1 MSDNKIIELY
11 RKGLSR
17 KLIAKT
23 LGISEWKVRCAIRQQ
38 HTKAIKA
45 KEFKTND
52 SIRLNKV
59 SVSKNQNLRK
69 ALILSDIH
77 VPYHDQ
83 AALAVALAYAKDY
96 GPDIIVLNGDII
108 DFYGAS
114 SYRQDPIRID
124 TLQDELTEGKALLK
138 KIRDEHPNAE
148 IYYIEG
154 NHETRLK
161 RFLLDK
167 APALA
172 CLSCLSFDELIG
184 LKEHEIKFIDYGQ
197 SIQLGDLEVTHGEI
211 VRKGAGM
218 SAKAHSDKS
227 GASILIGHCF
237 DEKTEILTNEGW
249 KNYNQITDTEIVATY
264 NRVLDKLEYQK
275 IDKLYIYSN
284 YSELYHLK
292 SRDIDLMVTDKHGLW
307 ATKSGSNKWFET
319 TAEDAATKS
328 RLSYKAGAIHNECKL
343 NENDSFI
350 NLIAWIMAEGHFEKQ
365 NGKISQIRIAQSD
378 APDGRLERLKSDI
391 ANCGIKYSC
400 TKRYNAGSIEHGQY
414 RNYDAYRINL
424 HDPKGDVRAK
434 IFNYLDENKTP
445 TRLLANMS
453 SSQLESFLTTYI
465 WADGTFNKASKNSYQ
480 VASNRQDHI
489 DFLQEISARLGYR
502 TSTSHNNGMRYL
514 TINTRNLVQ
523 ADKSHWTKVKYS
535 GHVWCV
541 SVPNGTLLVRR
552 GGHTIITLNTHRIG
566 NICRTN
572 KWGTHVSIENGHLGR
587 NDFEYVN
594 NPDWQHGFTQVE
606 FFDDGRFFARSH
618 IINNGSLVV
627 DGTLYETK

>member
-11 RKGLSR
+11 RKGHSR
-17 KLIAKT
+17 KIIAKT

-38 HTKAIKA
+38 HTKSIKA

-52 SIRLNKV
+52 NIRLNKV
-59 SVSKNQNLRK
+59 SVSKNQNLKK
-69 ALILSDIH
+69 AIILSDIH
-77 VPYHDQ
+77 IPYHDQ

-96 GPDIIVLNGDII
+96 APDIFILNGDII

-138 KIRDEHPNAE
+138 KIRTDHPNAE

-172 CLSCLSFDELIG
+172 CLTCLSFDELIG
-184 LKEHEIKFIDYGQ
+184 LEEFDIKFIDYGQ

-249 KNYNQITDTEIVATY
+249 KNYKQISDSEIVATY
-264 NRVLDKLEYQK
+264 NRSLDKLEYQK
-275 IDKLYIYSN
+275 IDQLHVYSN
-284 YSELYHLK
+284 YNELYHLK

-307 ATKSGSNKWFET
+307 ASSKNNKWKEI
-319 TAEDAATKS
+319 TAKEASTKN
-328 RLSYKAGAIHNECKL
+328 RLSYKASAIHDECKL
-343 NENDSFI
+343 NEKDSFI

-378 APDGRLERLKSDI
+378 APDGRLNRLKLDI
-391 ANCGIKYSC
+391 DNCGIKYSC
-400 TKRYNAGSIEHGQY
+400 KKRYSAGKIEHGQH
-414 RNYDAYRINL
+414 RNFDAYRISL
-424 HDPKGDVRAK
+424 YDPDGSVRSKVLA
-434 IFNYLDENKTP
+434 YLDENKTP
-445 TRLLANMS
+445 TRLLAQMS
-453 SSQLESFLTTYI
+453 AAQLETFLTTYI
-465 WADGTFNKASKNSYQ
+465 WADGCFNKSSKNSYQ
-480 VASNRQDHI
+480 VASNRMDHI

-502 TSTSHNNGMRYL
+502 TSTSHGNGMHYL

-523 ADKSHWTKVKYS
+523 ANRDRWSKVAYS
-535 GHVWCV
+535 GDVWCV

-552 GGHTIITLNTHRIG
+552 GGHTIITLNTHRVAH
-566 NICRTN
+566 ICRTN
-572 KWGTHVSIENGHLGR
+572 KWGTHVAVENGHLGR

-606 FFDDGRFFARSH
+606 FFDDGRFFTRSH

-627 DGTLYETK
+627 DGTLYETE